1 MLLPD
6 PGRKHTL
13 AHCQEHSGR
22 WTFPGSPTRSSIV
35 DSTVGLCPHEHFP
48 SCYGSYTPAM
58 TDIVPPIIF
67 GPEFKVD
74 HLTTVSG
81 SKDALGWD
89 EIGRAHV

>member
-1 MLLPD
+1 
-6 PGRKHTL
+6 
-13 AHCQEHSGR
+13 
-22 WTFPGSPTRSSIV
+22 
-35 DSTVGLCPHEHFP
+35 
-48 SCYGSYTPAM
+48 M

-89 EIGRAHV
+89 GYGVRSPAQGIEFSDQ